1 MASLRDLRRRIKST
15 ENMQKITK
23 AMKAVSAAKMRRA
36 QEAVISAR
44 PYAKRIKGVMGRVA
58 TASGKNVDHPLL
70 VVREPRKVCYII
82 ITSDSGL
89 CGGFNSNLLRMADK
103 ELKNTGVE
111 ISLITVGRKA
121 RDFFKRTSHTVD
133 MTFVDLGN
141 EVRYSLAREINSFIV
156 NKYTEEEYDAVYLL
170 YSQFVNVLV
179 QKPEMMKLLPAE
191 PPEEN
196 GQAEGQA
203 DVKAVTAQ
211 VNYIFEPPSAKQVLA
226 ELLPKYLE
234 NAVYQG
240 MLESKAGE
248 LSARMTAMDNSTKNA
263 EDMIGKLTLS
273 MNRARQAAITSEI
286 SEIVGGA
293 AALE

>member
-15 ENMQKITK
+15 ANMQKITK

-36 QEAVISAR
+36 QDAVISAR

-58 TASGKNVDHPLL
+58 AASGTSVDHPLL

-82 ITSDSGL
+82 ITSDRGL
-89 CGGFNSNLLRMADK
+89 CGGFNSNLLRMANN
-103 ELKNTGVE
+103 ELKNSTTD
-111 ISLITVGRKA
+111 ITLIIVGKKA
-121 RDFFKRTSHTVD
+121 RDFFKRTNYAVD
-133 MTFVDLGN
+133 MTLVDLGN
-141 EVRYSLAREINSFIV
+141 DVKYSLAREINSFIV

-170 YSQFVNVLV
+170 YSQFVNVMV

-196 GQAEGQA
+196 GQAEGQPVA
-203 DVKAVTAQ
+203 AK

-240 MLESKAGE
+240 LLESKAGE

-263 EDMIGKLTLS
+263 EEMIGKLTLS

>member
-15 ENMQKITK
+15 ANMQKITK

-36 QEAVISAR
+36 QEAVMAAR

-58 TASGKNVDHPLL
+58 AASGTSVDYPLL
-70 VVREPRKVCYII
+70 KVREPRKICYII
-82 ITSDSGL
+82 VTSDRGL
-89 CGGFNSNLLRMADK
+89 CGGFNSNLLRMADR
-103 ELKNTGVE
+103 ELKSVGAE
-111 ISLITVGRKA
+111 ISLITIGRKA
-121 RDFFKRTSHTVD
+121 RDFFKRSAHTVD
-133 MTFVDLGN
+133 MAYADLGN
-141 EVRYSLAREINSFIV
+141 DVKYSLARDINSFIV
-156 NKYTEEEYDAVYLL
+156 NKYVEEEYDAVYLV
-170 YSQFVNVLV
+170 YSQFINVLV

-191 PPEEN
+191 PPEEKS
-196 GQAEGQA
+196 QAEGQT
-203 DVKAVTAQ
+203 DTQSVTAK

-240 MLESKAGE
+240 LLESKAGE

-263 EDMIGKLTLS
+263 DDMIGRLTLS